1 MRPLDDE
8 VVGEEETSRLSLLCL
23 LFGVGTDI
31 LAASYFKKRCEES
44 KHFRRLFDGWAFC
57 IFQFPKISD
66 QLQKRKKEKGLLQTL
81 QIGSPTIEVN
91 PQRHALG

>member
-31 LAASYFKKRCEES
+31 LAASYFKKDVKSLSTLEACLMAG
-44 KHFRRLFDGWAFC
+44 HFVLFS
-57 IFQFPKISD
+57 FQRYLINY
-66 QLQKRKKEKGLLQTL
+66 KKKKNGYYKLYK
-81 QIGSPTIEVN
+81 
-91 PQRHALG
+91 